1 MGFNPSENS
10 TLKLK
15 TGDFLGGFLRILFKK
30 KSQSMANLDDFELL
44 LAGKKWPPP
53 IGAGASQKQ
62 KQMKPRAAAESTCSR
77 GAMVSKHSMSIAPI

>member
-1 MGFNPSENS
+1 
-10 TLKLK
+10 
-15 TGDFLGGFLRILFKK
+15 
-30 KSQSMANLDDFELL
+30 MANLDDFELL
-44 LAGKKWPPP
+44 LAGKNGPP

>member
-1 MGFNPSENS
+1 MGKSRMF
-10 TLKLK
+10 LK
-15 TGDFLGGFLRILFKK
+15 DP
-30 KSQSMANLDDFELL
+30 L
-44 LAGKKWPPP
+44 LAGKNGPP